1 MIPSRASSLL
11 NSQIALINGSRTTSC
26 NTETTTRGRSIDG
39 EGEKRARRVRERE
52 RERDV
57 LRQFLRFRIVV
68 VERASAL
75 CRKHERRAMRST
87 HKLTETPASIM
98 RFTALPP
105 PPPHPT
111 TLILAE
117 DAETTTVSFL
127 EDEEE
132 FCFLRFKETP
142 MDLLLEEE
150 IRLLDNDDD
159 LCCCC

>member
-1 MIPSRASSLL
+1 M
-11 NSQIALINGSRTTSC
+11 
-26 NTETTTRGRSIDG
+26 TRV
-39 EGEKRARRVRERE
+39 KNARDVCERE

-132 FCFLRFKETP
+132 FRFLRFKETP